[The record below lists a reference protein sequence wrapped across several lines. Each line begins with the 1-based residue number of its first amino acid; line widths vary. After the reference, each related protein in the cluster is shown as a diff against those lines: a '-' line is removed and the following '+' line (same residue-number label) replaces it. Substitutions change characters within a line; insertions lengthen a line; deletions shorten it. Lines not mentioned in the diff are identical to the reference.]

1 VNEAKGF
8 VFISHIGDVF
18 PSGFLPL
25 KAGNVKQQELG
36 EIYTSSE
43 LFVSL
48 RDNRNLKGKCGR
60 CEFRDLCGGSR
71 ARAWAMTG
79 DVFESDPLCM
89 YQPDVA

>member
-8 VFISHIGDVF
+8 VFISHIGDVY

-25 KAGNVKQQELG
+25 KAGNVKQQGLAD
-36 EIYTSSE
+36 IYRDSP

-48 RDNRNLKGKCGR
+48 RDPDNLHGKCGR
-60 CEFRDLCGGSR
+60 CEFRELCGGSR

-79 DVFESDPLCM
+79 DVFASDPLCS
-89 YQPDVA
+89 YQPRAA